1 MLIDSLRH
9 QNLLLPGHVR
19 AKQIRRTAHRC
30 LGAVHQLHGA
40 STGSSRKSLVKDRY
54 YQDNN
59 LAENNIYTRDF
70 YEELPK
76 VIAGLIDHVYKERD
90 SPGLSSDQ
98 LRPSTRL

>member
-19 AKQIRRTAHRC
+19 AKQIQRTAHR
-30 LGAVHQLHGA
+30 LHGA

-98 LRPSTRL
+98 LRPSTRF